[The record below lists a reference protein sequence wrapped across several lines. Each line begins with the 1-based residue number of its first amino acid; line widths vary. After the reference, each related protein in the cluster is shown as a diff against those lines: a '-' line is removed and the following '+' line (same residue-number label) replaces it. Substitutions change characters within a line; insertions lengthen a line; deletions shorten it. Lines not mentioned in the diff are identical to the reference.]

1 MFAKRDLTQGSIP
14 RGLLGFALPL
24 ILGNLLQQLY
34 NLADTWVV
42 GRFIGEGALAAVGS
56 SYTLMTFLTSIL
68 LGLCMGSSVYFSIQY
83 GRQDPD
89 RLRNGIF
96 QSFLLIGGL
105 TLLLNLTVYLALDG
119 ILVLLQIPPDILG
132 LTKEYLQWIFAGM
145 VATFLYNFFAN
156 LLRSVGDSATPLVF
170 LGISVVLNIG
180 LDILFVVPLGMGVR
194 GAAMATV
201 IAQFVAGLGLF
212 LYTWFAFPALRVQK
226 RHRYWDRAALKN
238 LLNLSLFTCLQQSV
252 MNFGILMV
260 QGLVNSFG
268 TAVMAAFA
276 VAVKI
281 DTIAYMPVQDFGN
294 AFSTF
299 VAQNYGAEKRD
310 RIRTGTH
317 WAVFWVVL
325 FCLVIGGLVCL
336 LAPRLMAAF
345 VGGDAAEVIAIGT
358 GYLRIEAAFYLG
370 IGILF
375 LLYGYFRAVN
385 RPAVSVVLTI
395 CSLGTRVLLA
405 YTLSALPALGVNGIW
420 IAIPIGW
427 FLADATGILLW
438 RREGKSAKTHNN
450 TPPKK
455 PPGSILPGRF
465 LFIENH
471 GVTDSHFPQSA

>member
-119 ILVLLQIPPDILG
+119 ILVFLQIPPDILG

-438 RREGKSAKTHNN
+438 RREGKSAKT
-450 TPPKK
+450 P
-455 PPGSILPGRF
+455 
-465 LFIENH
+465 
-471 GVTDSHFPQSA
+471 

>member
-132 LTKEYLQWIFAGM
+132 LTKEYLQCVFAGM
-145 VATFLYNFFAN
+145 AATFLYNFFAN

-438 RREGKSAKTHNN
+438 RREGKSAKT
-450 TPPKK
+450 P
-455 PPGSILPGRF
+455 
-465 LFIENH
+465 
-471 GVTDSHFPQSA
+471 

>member
-68 LGLCMGSSVYFSIQY
+68 LGLCMGSRVYFSIQY

-375 LLYGYFRAVN
+375 VLYGYFRAVN

-438 RREGKSAKTHNN
+438 RREGKSAKT
-450 TPPKK
+450 P
-455 PPGSILPGRF
+455 
-465 LFIENH
+465 
-471 GVTDSHFPQSA
+471 

>member
-226 RHRYWDRAALKN
+226 RHRYWDRAALKT

-438 RREGKSAKTHNN
+438 RREGKSAKT
-450 TPPKK
+450 P
-455 PPGSILPGRF
+455 
-465 LFIENH
+465 
-471 GVTDSHFPQSA
+471 

>member
-132 LTKEYLQWIFAGM
+132 LTKEYLQWVFAGM
-145 VATFLYNFFAN
+145 AATFLYNFFAN

-212 LYTWFAFPALRVQK
+212 LYTWFAFPALRVQT

-438 RREGKSAKTHNN
+438 RREGKSAKT
-450 TPPKK
+450 P
-455 PPGSILPGRF
+455 
-465 LFIENH
+465 
-471 GVTDSHFPQSA
+471 